1 MVERLTD
8 KRTVVGVPFY
18 DGEGIDVLDACL
30 RNIDGCLGELGVDAE
45 IVVGINGP
53 RVSQGQIPL
62 SYEIDKSR
70 FNANVRFIKTPPGL
84 VNAEKTIG
92 RRAKEDGYQRIF
104 LTDADISRLP
114 RAFYNMWHE
123 GDKPVVGANYATYPL
138 EVLIGAGIKLSP
150 QEIAFMRIFEAD
162 KHPLAREFTTV
173 HRPQKRLKGSLLL
186 VDTKIIKMMFGCQ
199 GITSDSRMNSLLAAS
214 DKQVVMNAAFM
225 HFARIDLADHV
236 QARLRH
242 FRAAMAENNLDVFA
256 RKSLIYSQEM
266 ANEIAVNIVAKYP
279 GATSIASDFL
289 LQCALRYQVA
299 ELCSAVAA
307 GKKYEPNL
315 PDSSS
320 ASGGLTIEVHTFS
333 EASRVIATLF
343 GQVDWDCLDHPVTNG
358 KGITQGQSRKPIDLG
373 PFLNSEPHKQLI
385 LSHLGLDEKAEI

>member
-173 HRPQKRLKGSLLL
+173 HRSQKRLKGSLLL

-320 ASGGLTIEVHTFS
+320 ASGDLTIEVHTFS

>member
-1 MVERLTD
+1 
-8 KRTVVGVPFY
+8 
-18 DGEGIDVLDACL
+18 
-30 RNIDGCLGELGVDAE
+30 
-45 IVVGINGP
+45 
-53 RVSQGQIPL
+53 
-62 SYEIDKSR
+62 
-70 FNANVRFIKTPPGL
+70 
-84 VNAEKTIG
+84 
-92 RRAKEDGYQRIF
+92 
-104 LTDADISRLP
+104 
-114 RAFYNMWHE
+114 MWHE

-173 HRPQKRLKGSLLL
+173 HRSQKRLKGSLLL

-320 ASGGLTIEVHTFS
+320 ASGDLTIEVHTFS